1 MLTDIQMKNYEFFK
15 KHLGEYLTDPLKKGK
30 HAVIYDLKLQGLFD
44 TFEAACVFAY
54 STSAN
59 DFVVQQIID
68 ESEIVD
74 YLYSAV
80 GLLDTG
86 ATQTS
91 IDKKLAAALNLN
103 AIGISDHFTAAGP
116 VSNPVY
122 FADMFFPGAELEPF
136 QNLKIGSC
144 MLPFDLNPPNGN
156 LLSIRNIG
164 ILIGRDIMSKWN
176 IVWNGP
182 TSTVFISD

>member
-1 MLTDIQMKNYEFFK
+1 MT
-15 KHLGEYLTDPLKKGK
+15 
-30 HAVIYDLKLQGLFD
+30 V
-44 TFEAACVFAY
+44 
-54 STSAN
+54 
-59 DFVVQQIID
+59 
-68 ESEIVD
+68 
-74 YLYSAV
+74 V

-91 IDKKLAAALNLN
+91 IDKKLAAALNLE

-122 FADMFFPGAELEPF
+122 LADMFFPGAELGRF

-144 MLPFDLNPPNGN
+144 MLPFDVNPPGGN

-164 ILIGRDIMSKWN
+164 ILIGRDVMSKWN